1 MDVPLPAEIGLGP
14 LHRFRQRSGFDG
26 ESGLARTMLVP
37 GVVTNGLEKAYVE

>member
-1 MDVPLPAEIGLGP
+1 MDVLLPAEIGLGP
-14 LHRFRQRSGFDG
+14 PHRFGERNGFDG